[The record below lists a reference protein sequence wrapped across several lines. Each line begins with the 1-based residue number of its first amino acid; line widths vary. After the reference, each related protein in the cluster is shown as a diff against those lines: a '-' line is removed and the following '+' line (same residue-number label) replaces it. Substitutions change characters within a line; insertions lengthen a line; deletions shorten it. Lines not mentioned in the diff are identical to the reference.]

1 MLAGTPTEQLH
12 MAFGTENDGDVDAFH
27 RAAVGAGYHD
37 NGAPGHRPGYH
48 AGYYSAFVLD
58 HDGNNIE
65 LVNHNR

>member
-1 MLAGTPTEQLH
+1 
-12 MAFGTENDGDVDAFH
+12 MAFGTEDDGDVDAFH